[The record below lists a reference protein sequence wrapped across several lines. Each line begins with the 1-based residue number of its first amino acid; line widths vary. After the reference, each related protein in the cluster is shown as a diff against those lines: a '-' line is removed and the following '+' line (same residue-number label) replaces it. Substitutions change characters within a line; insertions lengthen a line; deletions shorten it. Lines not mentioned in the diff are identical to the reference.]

1 METHRHGDTG
11 METHR
16 HGDTSINTGTQTWR
30 HIDAGIYKYGDIS
43 FLTQVLIQ
51 PLCILDIS

>member
-1 METHRHGDTG
+1 

-16 HGDTSINTGTQTWR
+16 HGDTSIDTGTQTWR